1 MNDYKSGNF
10 ICYLREKK
18 GLTQAE
24 LASMLSVTP
33 AAVSKWENGESKPK
47 TDTLFKLADILNVRA
62 EEIIKGEYINQNSL
76 DEKAVDEICKRYEYL
91 QKVDSAQSTT
101 VRVLRLF
108 AWLIDWLICGTPTIL
123 AALVFVFL
131 FQSQKPDVE
140 AKFNLLLLVIL
151 LFPAIFV
158 LRDVLLNGRSL
169 GKRCLGLVVLD
180 KKSGERASRKQCLLL
195 NLFFFIGSIDAI
207 VLLASGLS
215 VGDRIAGTVVTQ
227 KEEKTALC
235 DKTEVEKSD
244 AVNAYKPP
252 KKSKKQKLTVIGLSI
267 AVLVIFVGVSIAA
280 PFIGLNVIKT
290 TPEYEAAYRFF
301 VNSDYFTLLR
311 IGEEEIRLCSFNI
324 TRSGDTGNAEFTFLA
339 GGKTREVTCHYINGE
354 WVACPRCFINA
365 RCGRVVVV

>member
-62 EEIIKGEYINQNSL
+62 EEIIKGEYIDQNTL

-91 QKVDSAQSTT
+91 QKVDSAQSAE
-101 VRVLRLF
+101 VRVLRIL
-108 AWLIDWLICGTPTIL
+108 AWLIDWLICGTPVIL
-123 AALVFVFL
+123 ASLIFILL
-131 FQSQKPDVE
+131 FQSQEPDIQG
-140 AKFNLLLLVIL
+140 KSILILFFIL
-151 LFPAIFV
+151 LFPVTFV

-180 KKSGERASRKQCLLL
+180 KQSGERASRKQCLLL
-195 NLFFFIGSIDAI
+195 NLFFFISSIDAI

-215 VGDRIAGTVVTQ
+215 VGDRIADTVVTK

-235 DKTEVEKSD
+235 DKTEEEKRD
-244 AVNAYKPP
+244 VVNAYKTP
-252 KKSKKQKLTVIGLSI
+252 KNSKKTKLTVIGLSI
-267 AVLVIFVGVSIAA
+267 AAFVIFAGVSIAA

-290 TPEYEAAYRFF
+290 TPEYEAAYRFY
-301 VNSDYFTLLR
+301 VTSDYFSLLR
-311 IGEEEIRLCSFNI
+311 VSEEEIRLCSFRI
-324 TRSGDTGNAEFTFLA
+324 SRSGNTGKAEFTFLA
-339 GGKTREVTCHYINGE
+339 GGKTREVTCHYLDGE
-354 WVACPRCFINA
+354 WVACPQCFIHA
-365 RCGRVVVV
+365 KCGHIG